1 MNTQIN
7 FDTITIDP
15 PVKAT
20 RNVPSYKA
28 ISEDLAAEVIM
39 LRERIEYL
47 NNAGILD
54 TYQSS
59 AWSFQMPSSTNTEY
73 LGLGLCGEAGEV
85 ASLLAKAKR
94 DGAAGAI
101 LVGQNMAKELG
112 DVLWMVAALATF
124 HGLKL
129 SDIARGNIDKL
140 TSRKARGVIGGSGD
154 NR

>member
-1 MNTQIN
+1 MNTQAQTQQ
-7 FDTITIDP
+7 DLTP
-15 PVKAT
+15 AKAT

-28 ISEDLAAEVIM
+28 ISEDLAGEVIA
-39 LRERIEYL
+39 LRGAIETL
-47 NNAGILD
+47 KMEGVMD
-54 TYQSS
+54 VYQRE

-73 LGLGLCGEAGEV
+73 LGLGLCGEVGEV

-94 DGAAGAI
+94 DGSTGAI

-112 DVLWMVAALATF
+112 DVLWFVAGLATF

-129 SDIARGNIDKL
+129 SDIAQQNIDKL
-140 TSRKARGVIGGSGD
+140 TSRKARGVLGGSGD